1 MAGKC
6 SHKEIAKVAGVSL
19 TAVKEFN
26 RKQQAEIEGQVRANL
41 GKVAVECLQNMVDLA
56 FTAENEHVRFVATK
70 DLLDRAGFKPK
81 SEVDIKQEIVRR
93 DPKEIEMEARKKL
106 GDELAEKL
114 LGLTKRQEIT
124 DGDWKPVQES
134 KQEVS

>member
-70 DLLDRAGFKPK
+70 TYWIGQVSNQNRK
-81 SEVDIKQEIVRR
+81 SI
-93 DPKEIEMEARKKL
+93 L
-106 GDELAEKL
+106 S
-114 LGLTKRQEIT
+114 KR
-124 DGDWKPVQES
+124 
-134 KQEVS
+134 